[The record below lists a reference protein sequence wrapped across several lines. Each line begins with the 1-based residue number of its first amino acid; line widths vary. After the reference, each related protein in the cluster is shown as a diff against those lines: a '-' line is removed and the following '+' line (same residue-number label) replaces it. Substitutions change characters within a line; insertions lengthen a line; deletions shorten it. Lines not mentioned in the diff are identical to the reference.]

1 MFAYNPTE
9 ADKSGRISAE
19 YQVAT
24 AETKADTMKQLGNDI
39 GSAITSLAGMYA
51 GHKMQQAGGKAFKQV
66 MEVAGP
72 SMGLKDEQLKLFKSM
87 NDYDAYQAGQVMGG
101 WAPSMISATGLGK
114 HYNSMALA
122 NQNAANQAAAR
133 QPAPNQIP
141 MGSGN
146 PPPAS
151 NPPTDTNTPTTPVF
165 GAGIQTRRVY

>member
-1 MFAYNPTE
+1 
-9 ADKSGRISAE
+9 
-19 YQVAT
+19 
-24 AETKADTMKQLGNDI
+24 
-39 GSAITSLAGMYA
+39 
-51 GHKMQQAGGKAFKQV
+51 
-66 MEVAGP
+66 
-72 SMGLKDEQLKLFKSM
+72 
-87 NDYDAYQAGQVMGG
+87 
-101 WAPSMISATGLGK
+101 MISATGLGK

>member
-9 ADKSGRISAE
+9 SDKSGRISAE

-24 AETKADTMKQLGNDI
+24 AETKANTMKQLGEDI

-87 NDYDAYQAGQVMGG
+87 SDYDAFEAGQVMGG
-101 WAPSMISATGLGK
+101 WAPAMISA
-114 HYNSMALA
+114 NSYANNFAPRAALA
-122 NQNAANQAAAR
+122 NQQAANQAAAR
-133 QPAPNQIP
+133 QPAANQQPIGNAAP
-141 MGSGN
+141 SGFD
-146 PPPAS
+146 ARS
-151 NPPTDTNTPTTPVF
+151 WAERIK
-165 GAGIQTRRVY
+165 GGQ

>member
-1 MFAYNPTE
+1 MQAYNPSVN
-9 ADKSGRISAE
+9 DRSGEILGQSQVGAAQTRAE
-19 YQVAT
+19 SMQQ
-24 AETKADTMKQLGNDI
+24 MGQDI

-51 GHKMQQAGGKAFKQV
+51 QDRMQVAGGKAFKDF
-66 MEVAGP
+66 
-72 SMGLKDEQLKLFKSM
+72 MGMAAPAMGIKADDLELFKKI
-87 NDYDAYQAGQVMGG
+87 NDRDAFQLSQQFLPV
-101 WAPSMISATGLGK
+101 APSMISATGLGK